1 MQNLWTWLAI
11 AYLCGSIPF
20 GLLIGRLHGIDVRKQ
35 GSGNIGATNVG
46 RVLGKK
52 WGALCFVLDVCKGL
66 LPTLIA
72 GVMLGFT
79 QQANLPAT
87 QAWQW
92 LCIGAMAMVGHMFP
106 LWLGFKG
113 GKGVATALG
122 VMLGVWPVL
131 TFAGLAG
138 GITWLLFV
146 SVFRYVSLASIMA
159 VLLVPLYIYFTGLM
173 TARPTHELLP
183 FLLLTGLMALLI
195 VVRHRSNITRLITGT
210 EARLGR

>member
-20 GLLIGRLHGIDVRKQ
+20 GLLIGRLNGIDIRKQ

-52 WGALCFVLDVCKGL
+52 WGGFCFFLDVCKGL

-72 GVMLGFT
+72 GIVLGF
-79 QQANLPAT
+79 AGLDNLPAT

-92 LCIGAMAMVGHMFP
+92 LYIGAMAMVGHIFP
-106 LWLGFKG
+106 VWLGFKG

-122 VMLGVWPVL
+122 ILLGIWPVL

-146 SVFRYVSLASIMA
+146 GVFRFVSLASIIT
-159 VLLVPLYIYFTGLM
+159 VILVPFYIYIIGLA
-173 TARPTHELLP
+173 TARPHHELQP
-183 FLLLTGLMALLI
+183 FLLVTGLMALLI
-195 VVRHRSNITRLITGT
+195 VLRHRSNFLRLIQGT
-210 EARLGR
+210 ESRLQ